1 VASGKCIVVITIK
14 ATANRLWPWK
24 KKDPAPACDLPGKQ
38 QQVARAFNLITWL
51 LFLRCQGG
59 MRQDGAGLQ
68 GAGFH
73 EAVGMV
79 VGSWGRATEM
89 ESQRSSSSSLSI
101 SGT

>member
-1 VASGKCIVVITIK
+1 
-14 ATANRLWPWK
+14 
-24 KKDPAPACDLPGKQ
+24 
-38 QQVARAFNLITWL
+38 
-51 LFLRCQGG
+51 

>member
-1 VASGKCIVVITIK
+1 V
-14 ATANRLWPWK
+14 
-24 KKDPAPACDLPGKQ
+24 PG
-38 QQVARAFNLITWL
+38 
-51 LFLRCQGG
+51 GEG
-59 MRQDGAGLQ
+59 DEAGLQ